1 MGRLRTVG
9 IALAALLIAGGCGRT
24 RLHWQ
29 DHATARHHQ
38 ARQQTATAD
47 LAARVLRQAGYPPA
61 PELRREV
68 ARLIRERSAQCL
80 RLTPA
85 AVARA
90 LPHRYDMPWRCI
102 KAEARRVGTSPEDYA
117 LITIQFVHV
126 GMLEEAA
133 CEGRQE

>member
-1 MGRLRTVG
+1 MQTGIVG
-9 IALAALLIAGGCGRT
+9 IPVRP
-24 RLHWQ
+24 RP
-29 DHATARHHQ
+29 RQ

-68 ARLIRERSAQCL
+68 ARLIRERSAQCP

-90 LPHRYDMPWRCI
+90 LPHRYDMPWRRI
-102 KAEARRVGTSPEDYA
+102 KAEAHRVGTAPEDYV
-117 LITIQFVHV
+117 LVTIRFVHV